1 MATQT
6 MAPVAA
12 GRGGFAGGF
21 RRLWSATTLSGL
33 GDGIRITAFAV
44 FAAALT
50 QDPFLVALVTVAS
63 RLPWLVVGPFAGT
76 LADTVDRWRAL
87 WICDLARAAVIGVF
101 AVLAYAGQVGI
112 AVLAVTAFVLS
123 SIETLA
129 ENLSQ
134 AVVPDVTGTASLDSA
149 NSRLM
154 GGQFVTTE
162 FLGAPLGAFLFST
175 SHALPFALDT
185 ISFGLSALLIL
196 SIRRSGAAGPAGT
209 AGTGTAGVPTVER
222 MTFRR
227 LWQQT
232 AAGARWLRG
241 HRALR
246 TVCVLIGTLNFSIL
260 AVLSI
265 AVLYALETL
274 GIGENAYGLLMVL
287 VALGGLVGLLVA
299 PLVVKRIGRGR
310 TLHLAFA
317 LCPPAFLIP
326 GLTRNPF
333 LAAGTLSLVGAAIS
347 LANVVTISLRQV
359 LVPTE
364 LFGRVNGAYRL
375 VVNGVSPVGGLVGG
389 VVAAHFG
396 LRAPFLMS
404 AALMTAATVA
414 ALVMLPPRSLDT
426 EPVQEGSPEAEATRE
441 AKAEPQTETDTDTD
455 TEAGRPTATAPVPPP
470 APSPAT
476 TSRIITPRRRAQAL
490 VVALAATA
498 AAISAWTTV
507 SGPAPL
513 PADAPAA
520 AFSAD
525 RAHAKLSALSDAPHP
540 IGTPEHDKVRD
551 RIVAE
556 LRALGLTPRVD
567 SAVSTDT
574 GSGAALSARVQN
586 ISATLPG
593 HHSTGHVLLVA
604 HYDSVEI
611 GPGASDDG
619 LGVSSLLE
627 SARALTSGPA
637 PRNDITFLF
646 TDGEEP
652 GLMGARAFT
661 AAGVTDPE
669 RTVVLNLEARGTS
682 GRVVMFETGAHN
694 SALIPTLAAVPPVA
708 TSFSYEIYRLLA
720 QDTDLSELRR
730 TGLTGLNFA
739 VLGGSANYH
748 TPQDNLANVDRS
760 SLQDMGSAALSSAR
774 ALAAS
779 DLGEVAGHSDATYFT
794 LFGTLLH
801 YPTSLVLPLAGL
813 AALGFAAALWFAR
826 GRGAVRLRAVG
837 AAAGSLPLPLLGAA
851 ATGWLGWELLTLIRP
866 DYLGFLL
873 GDPYRPELPALGL
886 TLVAVALT
894 WAWAAFLRRIRP
906 ARAGTSRNAPRNA
919 PRNDP
924 RNGPR
929 NGPRPTPR
937 TAIELS
943 AAVTGVLTLLAV
955 VTALVFP
962 GASYLFAWP
971 ALAGAA
977 GLAAAARLPLRS
989 PWRGACAALAAIP
1002 AAALLTPVV
1011 LMLFTTVGLVYASVP
1026 LAVVVLVTAPVAV
1039 PATPVLPRPRVLA
1052 VFCGVALL
1060 GAAVL
1065 GFGALTDRTDATHP
1079 THVSLMYAVDAD
1091 TGTAQW
1097 ISDGGNPDAWVA
1109 RHATT
1114 DASGL
1119 ARRFPPL
1126 TEPDTWRVGP
1136 APAAAVPLPTLK
1148 VREDRRTGGVRTLT
1162 LHLGAQGGAPT
1173 QLMLYADTDRATVV
1187 GARHGTAELPGG
1199 RNRSAAAG
1207 AWGWGFI
1214 MAAPGTEGTDI
1225 TLTVRGDGPLPLRV
1239 VAQTPTLPAGAL
1251 SVPRPATVT
1260 WSGEASGYTLATR
1273 AYTF

>member
-1 MATQT
+1 
-6 MAPVAA
+6 MAPAA
-12 GRGGFAGGF
+12 ADRGGFAAGF

-50 QDPFLVALVTVAS
+50 EDPFLVALVTVAS
-63 RLPWLVVGPFAGT
+63 RLPWLFVGPFAGT
-76 LADTVDRWRAL
+76 LADSVDRWRAL
-87 WICDLARAAVIGVF
+87 WLCDLARAAVIGLF
-101 AVLAYAGQVGI
+101 ALLAFTGQVGI

-134 AVVPDVTGTASLDSA
+134 AVVPDVTGGASLDSA

-196 SIRRSGAAGPAGT
+196 SVRRSRGAETATVAAAPAT
-209 AGTGTAGVPTVER
+209 ER
-222 MTFRR
+222 MTPRR
-227 LWQQT
+227 LREQT
-232 AAGARWLRG
+232 AEGIRWLRG
-241 HRALR
+241 HRTLR

-287 VALGGLVGLLVA
+287 VAVGGLVGLLVA

-310 TLHLAFA
+310 TLQLAFA
-317 LCPPAFLIP
+317 LCPPAFLVP
-326 GLTRNPF
+326 GLTDNPF

-359 LVPTE
+359 LVPTQ

-389 VVAAHFG
+389 VVADQFG

-404 AALMTAATVA
+404 AVLMTAVTVV
-414 ALVMLPPRSLDT
+414 ALAMLPPKSLDI
-426 EPVQEGSPEAEATRE
+426 EDKENGSPEPASEAASST
-441 AKAEPQTETDTDTD
+441 PSD
-455 TEAGRPTATAPVPPP
+455 TAPDAASEAASDTASDATPDAAPDTPSAPEVP
-470 APSPAT
+470 APSLPAAAS
-476 TSRIITPRRRAQAL
+476 SRRWLRPRHRAQAL
-490 VVALAATA
+490 VVALAAA
-498 AAISAWTTV
+498 AAAVSAWTTV
-507 SGPAPL
+507 AGPAPL
-513 PADAPAA
+513 PADAPAS

-525 RAHAKLSALSDAPHP
+525 RAHAKLSALSDNPHP

-574 GSGAALSARVQN
+574 GSGAALSAHVQN

-593 HHSTGHVLLVA
+593 TNPTGRVLLVA

-637 PRNDITFLF
+637 QRNDITFLF

-661 AAGVTDPE
+661 AAGVSDPD
-669 RTVVLNLEARGTS
+669 RTVVINLEARGTS

-694 SALIPTLAAVPPVA
+694 SALVPTLADVPPVA

-748 TPQDNLANVDRS
+748 TPQDNLANIDRS

-779 DLGEVAGHSDATYFT
+779 DLGKVAGHTDATYFT
-794 LFGTLLH
+794 LFGLLLY
-801 YPTSLVLPLAGL
+801 YPAALVLPLAAATAL
-813 AALGFAAALWFAR
+813 ALAAALWFAR
-826 GRGAVRLRAVG
+826 RRGAIRLRAVG
-837 AAAGSLPLPLLGAA
+837 AVAAGLPLPLLGAT

-866 DYLGFLL
+866 DYRGLML

-886 TLVAVALT
+886 TVVAVALT
-894 WAWAAFLRRIRP
+894 WAWTAFLRRVRPHRAKPANRP
-906 ARAGTSRNAPRNA
+906 AR
-919 PRNDP
+919 
-924 RNGPR
+924 
-929 NGPRPTPR
+929 TPR
-937 TAIELS
+937 TGLEL
-943 AAVTGVLTLLAV
+943 AAGVTAVLTLLTV

-971 ALAGAA
+971 ALTGAA
-977 GLAAAARLPLRS
+977 GLAIAARLPGRS
-989 PWRGACAALAAIP
+989 PWRGACAALAAVP
-1002 AAALLTPVV
+1002 AAALLTPIV

-1026 LAVVVLVTAPVAV
+1026 LAVVVLVAAPLVV
-1039 PATPVLPRPRVLA
+1039 PATPVLPGRRILA
-1052 VFCGVALL
+1052 VVCAAALL
-1060 GAAVL
+1060 GTAVL
-1065 GFGALTDRTDATHP
+1065 ATGAVTDRTDARHP
-1079 THVSLMYAVDAD
+1079 AHVSLMYAVDAD
-1091 TGTAQW
+1091 AGTAQW
-1097 ISDGGNPDAWVA
+1097 LSDGRNPDPWVA
-1109 RHATT
+1109 RYVTS

-1126 TEPDTWRVGP
+1126 TEPDTFRVGP
-1136 APAAAVPLPTLK
+1136 APTATVPLPTLK
-1148 VREDRRTGGVRTLT
+1148 VREDRRADGVRTLT
-1162 LHLGAQGGAPT
+1162 LHLGSQGGAPT
-1173 QLMLYADTDRATVV
+1173 QLMLYADTERTEVV
-1187 GARHGTAELPGG
+1187 GARHGATDLPGG
-1199 RNRSAAAG
+1199 RNRSTEAG

-1214 MAAPGTEGTDI
+1214 MAAPGTEGTEL
-1225 TLTVRGDGPLPLRV
+1225 TLRVRGEGPLPLRV
-1239 VAQTPTLPAGAL
+1239 VAQTPTLPAEAL
-1251 SVPRPATVT
+1251 RVPRPATVT
-1260 WSGEASGYTLATR
+1260 WSGDASGVTLATR
-1273 AYTF
+1273 AYTL

>member
-6 MAPVAA
+6 MAPAA
-12 GRGGFAGGF
+12 ASRGGFAGGF

-50 QDPFLVALVTVAS
+50 EDPFLVALVTVAS
-63 RLPWLVVGPFAGT
+63 RLPWLFVGPFAGT
-76 LADTVDRWRAL
+76 LADSVDRWRAL
-87 WICDLARAAVIGVF
+87 WLCDLARAAVIGLF
-101 AVLAYAGQVGI
+101 ALLAFTGGVGI
-112 AVLAVTAFVLS
+112 TVLAVTAFVLS

-134 AVVPDVTGTASLDSA
+134 AVVPDVAGSASLDSA

-196 SIRRSGAAGPAGT
+196 SIRRSGAAGTAAAKDNAAAPA
-209 AGTGTAGVPTVER
+209 ER

-227 LWQQT
+227 LREQT
-232 AAGARWLRG
+232 AEGIRWLRG
-241 HRALR
+241 HRTLR

-274 GIGENAYGLLMVL
+274 RIGENAYGLLMVL
-287 VALGGLVGLLVA
+287 VAVGGLVGLLVA

-310 TLHLAFA
+310 TLQLAFA
-317 LCPPAFLIP
+317 LCPPAFLVP
-326 GLTRNPF
+326 GLTNDPF

-389 VVAAHFG
+389 VVADHFG

-404 AALMTAATVA
+404 AALMTAVTVT
-414 ALVMLPPRSLDT
+414 ALVMLPPRSLDI
-426 EPVQEGSPEAEATRE
+426 EPHQDKAGETNDDDTADTHDGGTAPAEA
-441 AKAEPQTETDTDTD
+441 
-455 TEAGRPTATAPVPPP
+455 ATAEGPAADPSQDGAAPASQQVPEPP
-470 APSPAT
+470 SKA
-476 TSRIITPRRRAQAL
+476 SRVAARPRRRAQAL

-498 AAISAWTTV
+498 AAVSAWTTV
-507 SGPAPL
+507 AGPAPL
-513 PADAPAA
+513 PADAPAS
-520 AFSAD
+520 AFSAE
-525 RAHAKLSALSDAPHP
+525 RAHAKLASLSDHPHP
-540 IGTPEHDKVRD
+540 LGTAEHDKVRD
-551 RIVAE
+551 RLVAE
-556 LRALGLTPRVD
+556 LRSLGLTPRVD

-574 GSGAALSARVQN
+574 GSGAALSAHVQN

-593 HHSTGHVLLVA
+593 TDPTGRVLLVA

-661 AAGVTDPE
+661 AAGVTDAD
-669 RTVVLNLEARGTS
+669 RTVVINLEARGTS

-694 SALIPTLAAVPPVA
+694 SALIPTLAEEPPVA

-739 VLGGSANYH
+739 VLGGSAKYH
-748 TPQDNLANVDRS
+748 TPQDNLANIDRS
-760 SLQDMGSAALSSAR
+760 SLQDMGSTALSSAR

-779 DLGEVAGHSDATYFT
+779 DLGQVSGHDGATYFS
-794 LFGTLLH
+794 LFGLLLH
-801 YPTSLVLPLAGL
+801 YPAALVLPLAG
-813 AALGFAAALWFAR
+813 ATVLGLAAALWFAR
-826 GRGAVRLRAVG
+826 RRGAIRLRAVG
-837 AAAGSLPLPLLGAA
+837 AVVGGLPLPLLGAA
-851 ATGWLGWELLTLIRP
+851 ATGWLGWELLTLLRP
-866 DYLGFLL
+866 DYRGLML

-894 WAWAAFLRRIRP
+894 WAWTAFLRRVRRHRAGRP
-906 ARAGTSRNAPRNA
+906 ARTA
-919 PRNDP
+919 
-924 RNGPR
+924 
-929 NGPRPTPR
+929 R
-937 TAIELS
+937 TALEL
-943 AAVTGVLTLLAV
+943 AAGVTALFTLLAV

-977 GLAAAARLPLRS
+977 GLVVSARLPHRS

-1002 AAALLTPVV
+1002 AAALLTPIV

-1026 LAVVVLVTAPVAV
+1026 LAVVVLVAAPVVV
-1039 PATPVLPRPRVLA
+1039 PATPVLPGRRVLA
-1052 VFCGVALL
+1052 GFCAAALLGGALL
-1060 GAAVL
+1060 GAGVVV
-1065 GFGALTDRTDATHP
+1065 DRTDARHP
-1079 THVSLMYAVDAD
+1079 AQVSLMYAVDAD
-1091 TGTAQW
+1091 AGTAQW
-1097 ISDGGNPDAWVA
+1097 LSDGGNPDPWVA
-1109 RHATT
+1109 RYVTSDAT
-1114 DASGL
+1114 GL
-1119 ARRFPPL
+1119 VRRFPPL

-1148 VREDRRTGGVRTLT
+1148 VREDRRGADGVRTLT
-1162 LHLGAQGGAPT
+1162 LHLGAQDGAPT
-1173 QLMLYADTDRATVV
+1173 QLMLYADTERAEVV
-1187 GARHGTAELPGG
+1187 GARHGATDLPGG
-1199 RNRSAAAG
+1199 RNRSPEAG

-1214 MAAPGTEGTDI
+1214 MAAPGTQGTDI
-1225 TLTVRGDGPLPLRV
+1225 TLRVRGEGPLPLRV
-1239 VAQTPTLPAGAL
+1239 VAQTPALPADAL
-1251 SVPRPATVT
+1251 HVPRPATVT
-1260 WSGEASGYTLATR
+1260 WSGEASGITLATR
-1273 AYTF
+1273 AYTL